1 MSFWNKIQEDLKKNI
16 HEGLE
21 IFKEGSSVVTE
32 KIEKLTEGGKNKYKA
47 FNLNMKV
54 QEEFAKLGGEIY
66 DLITKKSKNPLANK
80 KIKSIITRINK
91 FEAQINKLE
100 SKGKKKPRKTTSKK
114 TARKTTKKTTGKTAA
129 KRRVKTKSA
138 RKAPVSTKES

>member
-66 DLITKKSKNPLANK
+66 DLITKKSKNPLASK
-80 KIKSIITRINK
+80 KVKSIITRINK

-100 SKGKKKPRKTTSKK
+100 SKGKKKTRKTTAKK
-114 TARKTTKKTTGKTAA
+114 TARKRTKKTTGKTAA
-129 KRRVKTKSA
+129 KGRVKTKSA

>member
-21 IFKEGSSVVTE
+21 IFKEGSSAVTE

-54 QEEFAKLGGEIY
+54 QEDFAKLGGEIY
-66 DLITKKSKNPLANK
+66 DLITKKSKNPLASK
-80 KIKSIITRINK
+80 KVKSIITRINK